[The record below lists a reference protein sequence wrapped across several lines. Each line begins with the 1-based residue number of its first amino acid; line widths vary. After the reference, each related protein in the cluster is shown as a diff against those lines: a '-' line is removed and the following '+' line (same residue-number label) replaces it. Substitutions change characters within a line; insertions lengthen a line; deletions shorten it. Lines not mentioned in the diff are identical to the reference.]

1 MAKRY
6 FTLDEANSLLPF
18 MQGELSFM
26 QAKRSDF
33 LRAYKELQ
41 VIKQQPQAKTS
52 QLDEAIF
59 KLECSMEFMQLEI
72 QLHLDAIHAKGIQVK
87 DIDIG
92 LIDFPALIDGA
103 EVLLCWKQGEPR
115 ISHYHGLYDGFSG
128 RKPL

>member
-6 FTLDEANSLLPF
+6 FTLDEANSLIPYVD
-18 MQGELSFM
+18 GELSFM

-33 LRAYKELQ
+33 LRSYKELQ
-41 VIKQQPQAKTS
+41 VLKRQSHAKNG
-52 QLDEAIF
+52 QLDEAVF
-59 KLECSMEFMQLEI
+59 KLECSLEFMQLEI
-72 QLHLDAIHAKGIQVK
+72 QLHLDNIHAKGIQVK

-103 EVLLCWKQGEPR
+103 EVLLCWKQGEAS
-115 ISHYHGLYDGFSG
+115 ITHYHGLNDGFSG

>member
-41 VIKQQPQAKTS
+41 VIKQQPLAKTS
-52 QLDEAIF
+52 QLDETIF

-103 EVLLCWKQGEPR
+103 EVLLCWKQGEPS